1 MCDAEPSS
9 ELWESLQ
16 VIQNMAERAKDL
28 VHQILTFSRQV
39 ETKRQSARVSVV
51 IKETLGL
58 LRASLPA
65 TIKIEQ
71 TFPDAEDM
79 IMIDPSQLQQIMLN
93 LCANAEYAMRDSGG
107 LLTIRVDVVEIDNAV
122 ATTLPCGSYV
132 RLSIRDSSHGM
143 TPDVVERI
151 FDPFFT
157 TKEVGEGTGMG
168 LAVVHGIVTQS
179 GGDITVDSTPGD
191 GTLFTLYFPRLSE
204 DEPGSTSDPNTRLR
218 GTGRLLLVDDEAM
231 LTQGIHKLLEQL
243 GYEVVSHTSSLK
255 ALEIF
260 QGDPHSFY
268 LIITDQTMPHMTGD
282 KLVQAVRRIRTDMP
296 IILCTGF
303 SHIMDHD
310 KARALGVDAFCL
322 KPLTVQELGSTIQHV
337 LRRRAAQTPPL
348 TYQDMA
354 HFRSD

>member
-231 LTQGIHKLLEQL
+231 LTQNNT
-243 GYEVVSHTSSLK
+243 V
-255 ALEIF
+255 
-260 QGDPHSFY
+260 
-268 LIITDQTMPHMTGD
+268 
-282 KLVQAVRRIRTDMP
+282 IR
-296 IILCTGF
+296 
-303 SHIMDHD
+303 
-310 KARALGVDAFCL
+310 
-322 KPLTVQELGSTIQHV
+322 
-337 LRRRAAQTPPL
+337 LR
-348 TYQDMA
+348 
-354 HFRSD
+354 